1 MTRRIIMEV
10 SRKVTKLDNHSD
22 KLIGY
27 LLLLDLTY
35 SEAVKYLLAKYGPAT
50 NDYFSEKSYS
60 RFLRGEIKSITRKKY
75 QRTFEGLYCHHIDE
89 NKFENLSNFDYIKKY
104 RYPFFYHKKERL
116 VYCDLFEHLILHT
129 LIAEET
135 NTEFG
140 LSGYVVFLFPTACE
154 WYIDEKEPKPEWM
167 KICKGRSYLNPRET
181 KILLRITDQIIEK
194 TPRNYKK
201 RTYSLMDLRKRLN
214 LNMTINEYK
223 DFQSR
228 MKIMKK
234 EMQTNYY
241 KLKHKKRSI
250 MQEMQK
256 DLIIKKE
263 NSFYKMY
270 PSFKHY
276 KISINE
282 SRQSILNYLF
292 AFKYKDI
299 VKSKKELRSLKRD
312 TSKDELLNEL
322 HPLLKEKS

>member
-1 MTRRIIMEV
+1 MEV
-10 SRKVTKLDNHSD
+10 SRKVTELDNHSD
-22 KLIGY
+22 KLNGY
-27 LLLLDLTY
+27 LSLLSLTY
-35 SEAVKYLLAKYGPAT
+35 SEAVKYLLAKYGSAN

-140 LSGYVVFLFPTACE
+140 LSGYIVFLFPMAGE
-154 WYIDEKEPKPEWM
+154 WYIDELDPKPEWM
-167 KICKGRSYLNPRET
+167 KICKERSYLNPKET
-181 KILLRITDQIIEK
+181 KIILRKMDELIAK
-194 TPRNYKK
+194 TPKNYKK

-214 LNMTINEYK
+214 LNMTIYEYK

-292 AFKYKDI
+292 IFKFVDI

-312 TSKDELLNEL
+312 TSKYELLNEL

>member
-1 MTRRIIMEV
+1 MEV
-10 SRKVTKLDNHSD
+10 SRKVVELDNHSD
-22 KLIGY
+22 KLNGY
-27 LLLLDLTY
+27 LLLLGLTY

-60 RFLRGEIKSITRKKY
+60 RFLIGEIKSITRRKY

-140 LSGYVVFLFPTACE
+140 LSGYIAFLFPTVCE
-154 WYIDEKEPKPEWM
+154 WYIDEKDPKPGWM
-167 KICKGRSYLNPRET
+167 KICKERSYLTPKET
-181 KILLRITDQIIEK
+181 KIILKRTDQIIAK
-194 TPRNYKK
+194 TPRNYKN
-201 RTYSLMDLRKRLN
+201 RAYSLLDLRKRLN

-228 MKIMKK
+228 TKTMKEEI
-234 EMQTNYY
+234 ETNYY
-241 KLKHKKRSI
+241 KLKRKRRSI
-250 MQEMQK
+250 MQKIQE

-276 KISINE
+276 KIKINE

-299 VKSKKELRSLKRD
+299 VKSKKELKSLKKD
-312 TSKDELLNEL
+312 TYKYELLNEL
-322 HPLLKEKS
+322 HSSLRERS

>member
-1 MTRRIIMEV
+1 MEV
-10 SRKVTKLDNHSD
+10 SRKVVELDNHSD
-22 KLIGY
+22 KLNGY
-27 LLLLDLTY
+27 LLLLGLTY

-50 NDYFSEKSYS
+50 NDYFNEKSYS

-129 LIAEET
+129 LIAKET

-167 KICKGRSYLNPRET
+167 KICKERSYLNPRET

-276 KISINE
+276 KITINE

-312 TSKDELLNEL
+312 TSKYELLNEL
-322 HPLLKEKS
+322 HSSLRERS

>member
-1 MTRRIIMEV
+1 MEV
-10 SRKVTKLDNHSD
+10 SRKVTELDNHSD
-22 KLIGY
+22 KLNGY
-27 LLLLDLTY
+27 LSLLSLTY
-35 SEAVKYLLAKYGPAT
+35 SEAVKYLLAKYGPAI

-60 RFLRGEIKSITRKKY
+60 RFLRGEIKSITRRKY

-140 LSGYVVFLFPTACE
+140 LSGYIVFLFPMAGE
-154 WYIDEKEPKPEWM
+154 WYIDELDPKPEWM
-167 KICKGRSYLNPRET
+167 KICKERSYLNPKET
-181 KILLRITDQIIEK
+181 KIILRKMDELIAK
-194 TPRNYKK
+194 TPKNYKK

-214 LNMTINEYK
+214 LNMTIYEYK

-292 AFKYKDI
+292 IFKFVDI
-299 VKSKKELRSLKRD
+299 VKYKKELRSLKRD
-312 TSKDELLNEL
+312 TSKYELLNEL

>member
-1 MTRRIIMEV
+1 MEV
-10 SRKVTKLDNHSD
+10 SRKVTELDNHSD
-22 KLIGY
+22 KLNGY
-27 LLLLDLTY
+27 LSLLSLTY

-140 LSGYVVFLFPTACE
+140 LSGYIVFLFPMAGE
-154 WYIDEKEPKPEWM
+154 WYIDELDPKPEWM
-167 KICKGRSYLNPRET
+167 KICKERSYLNPKET
-181 KILLRITDQIIEK
+181 KIILRKMDELIAK
-194 TPRNYKK
+194 TPKNYKK

-214 LNMTINEYK
+214 LNMTIYEYK

-292 AFKYKDI
+292 IFKFVDI

-312 TSKDELLNEL
+312 TSKYELLNEL